1 MPTGKQQLAVSVSHY
16 EEDTQAEMRMIL
28 LGSLYTAV
36 DNALMNSTYNLDLTL
51 AMVRY
56 LAQREAEVHV
66 PVRSLTD
73 HRMPALSAGESWQV
87 LGIALTLPGLAVLTG
102 AIVLIRRR
110 KK

>member
-16 EEDTQAEMRMIL
+16 EEAAQAEMRMIL

-36 DNALMNSTYNLDLTL
+36 DNTLMNSTYNLDLTL
-51 AMVRY
+51 AMVRF

-66 PVRSLTD
+66 PIRSLTD
-73 HRMPALSAGESWQV
+73 HSMPALSAGESWQV
-87 LGIALTLPGLAVLTG
+87 LLVTLTLPVLAVLTG
-102 AIVLIRRR
+102 AVVLIRRR